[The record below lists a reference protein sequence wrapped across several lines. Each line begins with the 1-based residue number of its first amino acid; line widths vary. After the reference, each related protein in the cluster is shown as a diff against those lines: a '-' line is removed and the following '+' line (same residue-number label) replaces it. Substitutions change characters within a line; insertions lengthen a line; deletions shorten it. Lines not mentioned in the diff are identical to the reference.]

1 MARLVWYFVFLLLM
15 GVANFSSAQKVG
27 SPYLAATI
35 HSPYEISQKQINQ
48 LENLCDSLYEVGK
61 TDSSLLTPLLE
72 LVNKYIS
79 FNPIKGMER
88 AVWGS
93 QLAEKQQLWGMAS
106 LFHTARGNILRYRG
120 YRDLALDAYIKSY
133 AYREKQDNPDLHVFG
148 LVDIGNIYYDQAD
161 YAKAFEYYQLA
172 FDSAIAKK
180 YDYGQSVVLNN
191 FGIIHRDLGAWEL
204 AEKFF
209 LRSAQVRLKAGF
221 YGLTA
226 HSKNYIAGLRY
237 REGRFAE
244 GLVLTNDIIDTMQ
257 KYGMYSELADIY
269 CSKARFLQ
277 ALQRSQEAD
286 EALGQSW
293 EILMRYNMLDRL
305 EFHYLIQA
313 EIAISRKQLDR
324 AKMIIDKVIE
334 QARSID
340 NLQGEIRAYDMLYRM
355 YKNANK
361 PQLALEALEKYH
373 GARDNVK
380 KQEVDRKLLS
390 MENNL
395 ILQRQQRELDLQ
407 KASLQQREQLLAA
420 QQAQNR
426 LLLLVVLISWAGI
439 SIIATV
445 LMKQRRTN
453 KELLASQQ
461 LIEAQN
467 KQMAKQNEELKYANE
482 IAAKHL
488 RAKTDFMSH
497 MSHEIRTPMNSIMG
511 LTELLQEEVKDKEAL
526 DKLQSIRYSAD
537 ILLVIIN
544 DILDLAS
551 IEEGKIHL
559 EHVSVSIRQ
568 IVHEIS
574 NLIIPKLAPK
584 GIKLNIELPND
595 LPDFVSTDPTRL
607 YQILLNLLGN
617 AAKFT
622 ERGEIH
628 LVVRTLHR
636 TDKQCELEFE
646 VRDTGPGIKQE
657 VLPSI
662 FDSFSQGGSDIHKK
676 FGGTGLGLTITKK
689 LVELL
694 RGNIGVQSVYGEG
707 STFTVRLQLP
717 ISGVPVASDLV
728 TAASS
733 LKDLEGLNILYVEDN
748 LMNQKVMGLLLKP
761 YQLNLRFANNGE
773 DGLAALSKSP
783 TDLVLMDLRMPVLDG
798 FEATVKIR
806 SGEAGNKIKSI
817 PIIGV
822 TADAFD
828 DSTRR
833 ALDLGMNDILVKPL
847 AKEKLLQMLLKY
859 SQLLKEGK
867 KLKTRQ

>member
-1 MARLVWYFVFLLLM
+1 MVKLVWYLALIFGYLFHASETY
-15 GVANFSSAQKVG
+15 GQKASA
-27 SPYLAATI
+27 PYLGANI
-35 HSPYEISQKQINQ
+35 YSPYEISQKQINQ
-48 LENLCDSLYEVGK
+48 LEHLCDSLFSAGER
-61 TDSSLLTPLLE
+61 DSSYLVPLLE

-88 AVWGS
+88 ASIGVYY
-93 QLAEKQQLWGMAS
+93 AEKKQFWGLAS

-120 YRDLALDAYIKSY
+120 YRDLALDAYLRSY
-133 AYREKQDNPDLHVFG
+133 AYREMQENSDLSVFG
-148 LVDIGNIYYDQAD
+148 LVDIGNIYFDQRDFA
-161 YAKAFEYYQLA
+161 AAMQYYQRAL
-172 FDSAIAKK
+172 DSAKVRNIAF
-180 YDYGQSVVLNN
+180 GASVALNN
-191 FGIIHRDLGAWEL
+191 LGIVHRELGLFDL
-204 AEKFF
+204 AEYFF
-209 LRSAQVRLKAGF
+209 DKSAQVRLQAGL

-226 HSKNYIAGLRY
+226 HSKNYIAGLRFRAGKY
-237 REGRFAE
+237 EE
-244 GLVLTNDIIDTMQ
+244 GLQIVADVIDTMQ
-257 KYGMYSELADIY
+257 KYDMFSELADIY

-277 ALQRSQEAD
+277 ALNQTAAAD
-286 EALGQSW
+286 KALSDSW
-293 EILMRYNMLDRL
+293 EILMRYNMLERL
-305 EFHYLIQA
+305 EFHYLTQI
-313 EIAISRKQLDR
+313 EIAVKRKQLDK
-324 AKMIIDKVIE
+324 AQILLDKIIE
-334 QARSID
+334 QSKSID
-340 NLQGEIRAYDMLYRM
+340 NLQGEIRAYDMMYRM
-355 YKNANK
+355 YKEAGK
-361 PQLALEALEKYH
+361 MEKALDALEKYH
-373 GARDNVK
+373 AARDNVK
-380 KQEVDRKLLS
+380 KQEVDRKLLA
-390 MENNL
+390 MENDL
-395 ILQRQQRELDLQ
+395 ILKKQQRELDLQ

-426 LLLLVVLISWAGI
+426 LLLLVVLISLAGI
-439 SIIATV
+439 SIIATM

-467 KQMAKQNEELKYANE
+467 KQMAKQNEDLKMANDL
-482 IAAKHL
+482 AAKHL

-551 IEEGKIHL
+551 IEEGKIHM
-559 EHVSVSIRQ
+559 EYVSVSIKQ
-568 IVHEIS
+568 IVHELS
-574 NLIIPKLAPK
+574 NLILPKLAPK

-622 ERGEIH
+622 ERGEIQL
-628 LVVRTLHR
+628 LVHTLHR
-636 TDKQCELEFE
+636 TDKCCELEFE
-646 VRDTGPGIKQE
+646 VRDTGPGIKPE

-694 RGNIGVQSVYGEG
+694 KGNISVQSVYGEG
-707 STFTVRLQLP
+707 STFTVRIQFP
-717 ISGVPVASDLV
+717 VSDVPVASDLV
-728 TAASS
+728 TTSSS

-761 YQLNLRFANNGE
+761 YQLNLCFANNGE
-773 DGLAALSKSP
+773 EGLAALSKSP

-806 SGEAGNKIKSI
+806 AGEAGNKLKSI

-859 SQLLKEGK
+859 SQLIKEGK
-867 KLKTRQ
+867 KLNPR

>member
-1 MARLVWYFVFLLLM
+1 MLAIGAPLLS
-15 GVANFSSAQKVG
+15 GAQKAG

-35 HSPYEISQKQINQ
+35 HSPYEISQRQINQ
-48 LENLCDSLYEVGK
+48 LERLCDSLYRAGIK
-61 TDSSLLTPLLE
+61 DSVLLTPLLE

-88 AVWGS
+88 AIWGS
-93 QLAEKQQLWGMAS
+93 QMAEQQQLWGMSS

-133 AYREKQDNPDLHVFG
+133 AFREKQNNPDLYVFG

-161 YAKAFEYYQLA
+161 YGKAFDYYQKAL
-172 FDSAIAKK
+172 DSAIAKNFA
-180 YDYGQSVVLNN
+180 YGQSVVLNN
-191 FGIIHRDLGAWEL
+191 LGMIHREIGAYDL
-204 AEKFF
+204 AEFFF
-209 LRSAQVRLKAGF
+209 LRSADVRLQAGF

-237 REGRFAE
+237 RAGRFAE
-244 GLVLTNDIIDTMQ
+244 GLALTQDIIDTMQ
-257 KYGMYSELADIY
+257 KYDMYSELADIY

-277 ALQRSQEAD
+277 ALNRPTEAD
-286 EALGQSW
+286 EALAQSW
-293 EILMRYNMLDRL
+293 EILLRYNMLDRL

-313 EIAISRKQLDR
+313 EIAINRKQLDR
-324 AKMIIDKVIE
+324 AKAIIDKVIE

-340 NLQGEIRAYDMLYRM
+340 NLQGEIRAYDKLYRM
-355 YKNANK
+355 YKDANK
-361 PQLALEALEKYH
+361 PWLALEALEKYH
-373 GARDNVK
+373 AARDNVK

-395 ILQRQQRELDLQ
+395 ILKRQQKALDLQ

-420 QQAQNR
+420 EQAQNR
-426 LLLLVVLISWAGI
+426 LLVLVVLISLAGI
-439 SIIATV
+439 SIIATM
-445 LMKQRRTN
+445 LLKQRRTN
-453 KELLASQQ
+453 KALLSSQQ

-467 KQMAKQNEELKYANE
+467 KQMTKQNEELKLANE
-482 IAAKHL
+482 LAAKHL

-511 LTELLQEEVKDKEAL
+511 LTELLQEEVNDKEAL

-551 IEEGKIHL
+551 IEEGKIHM
-559 EHVSVSIRQ
+559 EYVSVSIKQ

-574 NLIIPKLAPK
+574 NLMLPKLAPK
-584 GIKLNIELPND
+584 GIKLNVQLPSD

-622 ERGEIH
+622 EKGEIN
-628 LVVRTLHR
+628 LVVRVIQKVSKR
-636 TDKQCELEFE
+636 AELEFE
-646 VRDTGPGIKQE
+646 VRDTGPGIKPE

-662 FDSFSQGGSDIHKK
+662 FDSFSQGGTDIHKK

-694 RGNIGVQSVYGEG
+694 KGNISVQSIYGEG
-707 STFTVRLQLP
+707 STFTVKLNLP
-717 ISGVPVASDLV
+717 ISDMPFSSDLV
-728 TAASS
+728 AASGS

-761 YQLNLRFANNGE
+761 YQINLHFANNGA
-773 DGLAALSKSP
+773 DGLAALSKWP

-798 FEATVKIR
+798 YEATIKIR
-806 SGEAGNKIKSI
+806 AGEVGNKFKDI
-817 PIIGV
+817 PIIAV

-828 DSTRR
+828 DSTRK

-847 AKEKLLQMLLKY
+847 AKEKLLQLLLKY
-859 SQLLKEGK
+859 SHLLHESK
-867 KLKTRQ
+867 KLKNR